1 MGHRAL
7 GIIAL
12 GQLSLRRI
20 FPMRHAPCQI
30 PNPKSQIPNPK
41 SQIYMKLAEALILRS
56 DCQKK
61 VEQLKQRLTASVKI
75 QEGEQPPENPQ
86 ALLAELDQT
95 LNELAGLITKINKT
109 NSQTVLQAGITLSD
123 ALAARDT
130 LLLKRRAYEAVV
142 EEASVRMDRYSRSE
156 VKYYS
161 TVNVAEL
168 QKQMDEMSK
177 QYRELDTKIQEKN
190 WTVDLLE

>member
-1 MGHRAL
+1 
-7 GIIAL
+7 
-12 GQLSLRRI
+12 
-20 FPMRHAPCQI
+20 
-30 PNPKSQIPNPK
+30 
-41 SQIYMKLAEALILRS
+41 MKLAEALILRA

-61 VEQLKQRLTASVKI
+61 IEQLKQRLTASVKI

-86 ALLAELDQT
+86 ELFAELDQT

-109 NSQTVLQAGITLSD
+109 NSQTELEGITLSD

-142 EEASVRMDRYSRSE
+142 EKASVRMDRYTRSE

-168 QKQMDEMSK
+168 QKKMDEMSK

>member
-1 MGHRAL
+1 MGHEAW
-7 GIIAL
+7 GIDRGFQAD
-12 GQLSLRRI
+12 SPETRI
-20 FPMRHAPCQI
+20 
-30 PNPKSQIPNPK
+30 NPKSLHQK
-41 SQIYMKLAEALILRS
+41 SKIYMKLAEALILRA

-86 ALLAELDQT
+86 ELLAELDQT
-95 LNELAGLITKINKT
+95 LNDLAGIIKRINKT
-109 NSQTVLQAGITLSD
+109 NSFTELEQGISLSD

-130 LLLKRRAYEAVV
+130 LLLKRRAYERVV

-168 QKQMDEMSK
+168 QKQMDEMST

-190 WTVDLLE
+190 WTTDLLE